1 MQTAIIYT
9 ASTTA
14 GVTFLLTYWTYDWGT
29 FDAFQA
35 APSLNQGFN
44 AGVVSVTK
52 VTANMPVRDPNNPAL
67 YYSIYVKNEGD
78 PSINPSEVTMF
89 DIYNAWQ

>member
-9 ASTTA
+9 YSNTA
-14 GVTFLLTYWTYDWGT
+14 GWTLNLTYWTYDWGT
-29 FDAFQA
+29 FNAFQA

-44 AGVVSVTK
+44 AGVVSVTQ
-52 VTANMPVRDPNNPAL
+52 VEATMPVEDPNNPAL
-67 YYSIYVKNEGD
+67 FYTISVKNMGD
-78 PSINPSEVTMF
+78 PKLNPSEVTMF